1 MKFSDLNTPVNEIW
15 LSQMPKEPPPN
26 PDRFKGMT
34 SDQLQDRMVGLNAA
48 VEKLKQLKKI
58 ADKVEKMGLMNPGL
72 QADTD
77 VSVYINAG
85 EKDNYKSLI
94 EKTDQAIVRLTQRLN
109 TFQAAYRKKPVIREQ
124 VLLEY
129 NREVTM
135 QNFGKNILAAAAK
148 DKWLVNELMTRIRNN
163 SGGLAVTF
171 AELIKTDPQ
180 ETLAKIMQYIEAG
193 DPTLHKEYAATIA
206 KLYSRG
212 QSPMEDIVST
222 LADYLTKF
230 DKLKRRKMILPPRN
244 DFNRYTTI
252 GDFLS
257 VVDEYPD
264 PDQNAA
270 AATATEK
277 QNVKELY
284 RDNSLIVL
292 IPLDEKASCYYGKGT
307 RWCTAASNANRF
319 KYYSKD
325 GPLYIIIPRQPLD
338 QNDRYQF
345 HFESRQYMD
354 ARDQG
359 IGMPGIEKLV
369 KRFPILTKI
378 LQQPAEKFK
387 IPPLIGPEYRKIIAD
402 FNPTAKAEMTQL
414 IQKYESRIL
423 DFGIKQLDEYGINLH
438 SEEIQIRELF
448 PEYLN
453 QVIQLLNSNKIKFWK
468 ELQQVPSQESNETVI
483 ETKFLADTAL
493 ANAATKS
500 RVYTRLVMYLKKSNV
515 FNGPEG
521 SHPDAIPHIAD
532 LLLRDPLAR
541 FIMKNLA
548 QLYTTELQR
557 NGHAI

>member
-15 LSQMPKEPPPN
+15 LSQMPKEPPPDPN
-26 PDRFKGMT
+26 RFAGM
-34 SDQLQDRMVGLNAA
+34 SSAQLQDRMVGLNAA
-48 VEKLKQLKKI
+48 VEKLKQLKKLS
-58 ADKVEKMGLMNPGL
+58 DKIEKLGLMNPGL

-94 EKTDQAIVRLTQRLN
+94 EKTDQAIARLSQRLN

-148 DKWLVNELMTRIRNN
+148 DKWLVNEL
-163 SGGLAVTF
+163 SGRMRHLVGGNTLALKF
-171 AELIKTDPQ
+171 ADLIKTDPQ
-180 ETLAKIMQYIEAG
+180 EVLAKIMQYIEAG
-193 DPTLHKEYAATIA
+193 DPTPHKEYAATIA
-206 KLYSRG
+206 KLYGRG

-230 DKLKRRKMILPPRN
+230 DKLKRKKMILPPRN

-252 GDFLS
+252 ADFLS

-264 PDQNAA
+264 PDQDAGAA
-270 AATATEK
+270 NEK

-292 IPLDEKASCYYGKGT
+292 IPLDEKASCHYGQGT
-307 RWCTAASNANRF
+307 RWCTAAKNYNRF
-319 KYYSKD
+319 KYYSSS

-338 QNDRYQF
+338 SNDRYQF
-345 HFESRQYMD
+345 HFETKQYMD
-354 ARDQG
+354 AQDRQ
-359 IGMPGIEKLV
+359 IGTPGMEKLV

-387 IPPLIGPEYRKIIAD
+387 IRPLIGPEYKKIVVD
-402 FNPTAKAEMTQL
+402 FTPTARAEIVQL
-414 IQKYESRIL
+414 IQKYEDRIL
-423 DFGIKQLDEYGINLH
+423 DYGIKQLVEYGINLGPQ
-438 SEEIQIRELF
+438 EKQIRALF

-453 QVIQLLNSNKIKFWK
+453 QVVQLLSSDKINFWK
-468 ELQQVPSQESNETVI
+468 ELQQSPGDESDKDAI
-483 ETKFLADTAL
+483 EVQFLSDPAL
-493 ANAATKS
+493 TEATTKS
-500 RVYTRLVMYLKKSNV
+500 RVYNALARYIENSDF
-515 FNGPEG
+515 FNGR
-521 SHPDAIPHIAD
+521 HQDAVPAIVD

-541 FIMKNLA
+541 FIMKQLS

-557 NGHAI
+557 QGHAL

>member
-1 MKFSDLNTPVNEIW
+1 MKFRDLNTPVNEIW

-94 EKTDQAIVRLTQRLN
+94 EKTDQAIIRLTQRLN
-109 TFQAAYRKKPVIREQ
+109 TFRAAYRKKPVIREQ

-148 DKWLVNELMTRIRNN
+148 DKWLVNELMSRIRFLVG
-163 SGGLAVTF
+163 SDTLALKF
-171 AELIKTDPQ
+171 ADLIKTEPQ

-193 DPTLHKEYAATIA
+193 DPTPHKEYAATIA
-206 KLYSRG
+206 KLYSKG

-264 PDQNAA
+264 PDQNADA
-270 AATATEK
+270 ATEK

-338 QNDRYQF
+338 SNDRYQF
-345 HFESRQYMD
+345 HFESKQYMD
-354 ARDQG
+354 ARDQS

-369 KRFPILTKI
+369 QRFPILTKI

-402 FNPTAKAEMTQL
+402 FNPTAKVEITQL

-438 SEEIQIRELF
+438 RDEIRIRELF

-453 QVIQLLNSNKIKFWK
+453 EVVQLLNSNKIKFWK
-468 ELQQVPSQESNETVI
+468 ELQRVPSWESDETVI
-483 ETKFLADTAL
+483 ETKFLGDPL
-493 ANAATKS
+493 LNDAAIKS
-500 RVYTRLVMYLKKSNV
+500 RVYIELVTYLKKSNV
-515 FNGPEG
+515 FNGPDG

-541 FIMKNLA
+541 FIMRNLA
-548 QLYTTELQR
+548 NLYTTELRR

>member
-1 MKFSDLNTPVNEIW
+1 MKFRDLNTPVNEIW

-94 EKTDQAIVRLTQRLN
+94 EKTDQAIIRLTQRLN
-109 TFQAAYRKKPVIREQ
+109 TFRAAYRKKPVIREQ

-148 DKWLVNELMTRIRNN
+148 DKWLVNELMSRMRFLV
-163 SGGLAVTF
+163 GGDQLALKF
-171 AELIKTDPQ
+171 ADLIKTEPQ

-193 DPTLHKEYAATIA
+193 DPTPHKEYAATIA
-206 KLYSRG
+206 KLYSKG

-264 PDQNAA
+264 PDQNADA
-270 AATATEK
+270 ATEK

-338 QNDRYQF
+338 SNDRYQF
-345 HFESRQYMD
+345 HFESKQYMD
-354 ARDQG
+354 ARDQS

-369 KRFPILTKI
+369 QRFPILTKI

-402 FNPTAKAEMTQL
+402 FNPTAKVEITQL

-438 SEEIQIRELF
+438 RDEIRIRELF

-453 QVIQLLNSNKIKFWK
+453 EVVQLLNSNKIKFWK
-468 ELQQVPSQESNETVI
+468 ELQRVPSWESDETVI
-483 ETKFLADTAL
+483 ETKFLGDPL
-493 ANAATKS
+493 LNDAAIKS
-500 RVYTRLVMYLKKSNV
+500 RVYIELVTYLKKSNV
-515 FNGPEG
+515 FNGPDG

-541 FIMKNLA
+541 FIMRNLA
-548 QLYTTELQR
+548 NLYTTELRR

>member
-1 MKFSDLNTPVNEIW
+1 
-15 LSQMPKEPPPN
+15 
-26 PDRFKGMT
+26 
-34 SDQLQDRMVGLNAA
+34 
-48 VEKLKQLKKI
+48 
-58 ADKVEKMGLMNPGL
+58 
-72 QADTD
+72 
-77 VSVYINAG
+77 
-85 EKDNYKSLI
+85 
-94 EKTDQAIVRLTQRLN
+94 
-109 TFQAAYRKKPVIREQ
+109 
-124 VLLEY
+124 
-129 NREVTM
+129 
-135 QNFGKNILAAAAK
+135 
-148 DKWLVNELMTRIRNN
+148 
-163 SGGLAVTF
+163 
-171 AELIKTDPQ
+171 
-180 ETLAKIMQYIEAG
+180 
-193 DPTLHKEYAATIA
+193 
-206 KLYSRG
+206 
-212 QSPMEDIVST
+212 
-222 LADYLTKF
+222 
-230 DKLKRRKMILPPRN
+230 MILPPRN

-252 GDFLS
+252 ADFLS

-270 AATATEK
+270 AATEK

-369 KRFPILTKI
+369 QRFPILTKI

-402 FNPTAKAEMTQL
+402 FTPTAKAEITQL

-453 QVIQLLNSNKIKFWK
+453 QVIQLLNSNKVKFWK
-468 ELQQVPSQESNETVI
+468 ELQQVPSQESNENVI

-493 ANAATKS
+493 ADAATKS

-557 NGHAI
+557 SGHAL

>member
-1 MKFSDLNTPVNEIW
+1 MKFRDLNTPVNEIW

-94 EKTDQAIVRLTQRLN
+94 EKTDQAIARLTQRLN

-148 DKWLVNELMTRIRNN
+148 DKWLVNELMSRIRFLVG
-163 SGGLAVTF
+163 SDTLALKF
-171 AELIKTDPQ
+171 ADLIKTEPQ

-193 DPTLHKEYAATIA
+193 DPTPHKEYAATIA
-206 KLYSRG
+206 KLYSKG

-264 PDQNAA
+264 PDQNADA
-270 AATATEK
+270 ATEK

-338 QNDRYQF
+338 SNDRYQF
-345 HFESRQYMD
+345 HFESKQYMD
-354 ARDQG
+354 ARDQS

-369 KRFPILTKI
+369 QRFPILTKI

-402 FNPTAKAEMTQL
+402 FNPTAKVEITQL

-438 SEEIQIRELF
+438 RDEIRIRELF

-453 QVIQLLNSNKIKFWK
+453 EVVQLLNSNKIKFWK
-468 ELQQVPSQESNETVI
+468 ELQRVPSWESDETVI
-483 ETKFLADTAL
+483 ETKFLGDPL
-493 ANAATKS
+493 LNDAAIKS
-500 RVYTRLVMYLKKSNV
+500 RVYIELVTYLKKSNV
-515 FNGPEG
+515 FNGPDG

-541 FIMKNLA
+541 FIMRNLA
-548 QLYTTELQR
+548 NLYTTELRR